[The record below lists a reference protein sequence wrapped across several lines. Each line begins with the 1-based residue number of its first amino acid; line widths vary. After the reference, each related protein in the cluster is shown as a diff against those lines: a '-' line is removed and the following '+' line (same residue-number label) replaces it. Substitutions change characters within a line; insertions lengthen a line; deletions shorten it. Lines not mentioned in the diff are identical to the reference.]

1 MATLTTTISY
11 GEPTGSLVAT
21 IGTPGPQG
29 IPGPQGPQGN
39 TGSAATIA
47 VGTVTTVPPG
57 NPATVTN
64 VGSTS
69 AAVFNFG
76 LPQGVQGN
84 TGSQGAKGDKGDQGD
99 PGPAGVV
106 AATAPILYDSGTQTV
121 SINLNPTEFGSFTL
135 TDSPN
140 VAYLDAGLFRM
151 SGTAGHTDYLS
162 TGITFPDATTQSTA
176 ATPFNGG
183 AVTNPITISDGTN
196 DSEMSAAFFGVEL
209 SADNTQ
215 YAELQYNSLTIGNA
229 GSHTQITPAGI
240 TFPDATVQTTAYTGG
255 GGGSYLPLAGGTM
268 TGAIVFDGTS
278 GQYISKGNFDTSRG
292 GNYGISL
299 VCSIGYEFNWQA
311 GWLTTTNQGSVT
323 PRPLYLDSLAGTTLR
338 VWNSATDT
346 GVEVAHTG
354 ITFLDSTV
362 QSSAAFVPGSGNLD
376 MAGYDITNANFN
388 SSAGQVS
395 AQNVTMSSGGV
406 LTFGDATVQTTASPV
421 GEAPQDGQMYA
432 RVDGIWL
439 PIPGTPTFTRIATG
453 ISSIS
458 GWSYAGTNLY
468 IGSNGNLLADTP
480 SAVTTFNQNGGDT
493 SATIYDLSSMTGLT
507 NIYFGYITRSSATTP
522 PVLYASAP
530 LTTFTMIGDFTD
542 IPAALSGYT
551 GLTNIAIQAPVS
563 SIPSFSTYASIQT
576 VNLIGIATTSAPS
589 FSGCTLLSDAEITSC
604 AMTSAPSFSGCTSLT
619 TVYINNNAAMT
630 AGPDFTN
637 CTSLTTADCYHGN
650 SAMIT
655 APNYTNCTSIPSI
668 YITDTSLTSLNDFPV
683 IDGCSSLSGV
693 YIQGLPAFSANLT
706 NVVQSGTLAVYLNS
720 LAYASGPVFTNCTIN
735 SVSISGNYSMTS
747 APSFI
752 GCTIYSIDVN
762 GNTSMTSA
770 PNFSALSS
778 LNSGSV
784 YNNAAMTSAP
794 DFSGCTSL
802 TNIYI
807 ANNAAMTSAPDF
819 TTITQSGIQIH
830 LDGCAISDCTT
841 PLDQLDAGGG
851 VNGFI
856 DLSGGTNQS
865 IDPAYTSL
873 TNLQSKGWTIIFNS
887 L

>member
-323 PRPLYLDSLAGTTLR
+323 PRPL
-338 VWNSATDT
+338 
-346 GVEVAHTG
+346 
-354 ITFLDSTV
+354 
-362 QSSAAFVPGSGNLD
+362 
-376 MAGYDITNANFN
+376 
-388 SSAGQVS
+388 
-395 AQNVTMSSGGV
+395 
-406 LTFGDATVQTTASPV
+406 
-421 GEAPQDGQMYA
+421 
-432 RVDGIWL
+432 
-439 PIPGTPTFTRIATG
+439 
-453 ISSIS
+453 
-458 GWSYAGTNLY
+458 
-468 IGSNGNLLADTP
+468 
-480 SAVTTFNQNGGDT
+480 
-493 SATIYDLSSMTGLT
+493 
-507 NIYFGYITRSSATTP
+507 
-522 PVLYASAP
+522 
-530 LTTFTMIGDFTD
+530 
-542 IPAALSGYT
+542 
-551 GLTNIAIQAPVS
+551 
-563 SIPSFSTYASIQT
+563 
-576 VNLIGIATTSAPS
+576 
-589 FSGCTLLSDAEITSC
+589 
-604 AMTSAPSFSGCTSLT
+604 
-619 TVYINNNAAMT
+619 
-630 AGPDFTN
+630 
-637 CTSLTTADCYHGN
+637 
-650 SAMIT
+650 
-655 APNYTNCTSIPSI
+655 
-668 YITDTSLTSLNDFPV
+668 
-683 IDGCSSLSGV
+683 
-693 YIQGLPAFSANLT
+693 
-706 NVVQSGTLAVYLNS
+706 
-720 LAYASGPVFTNCTIN
+720 
-735 SVSISGNYSMTS
+735 
-747 APSFI
+747 
-752 GCTIYSIDVN
+752 
-762 GNTSMTSA
+762 
-770 PNFSALSS
+770 
-778 LNSGSV
+778 
-784 YNNAAMTSAP
+784 
-794 DFSGCTSL
+794 
-802 TNIYI
+802 
-807 ANNAAMTSAPDF
+807 
-819 TTITQSGIQIH
+819 
-830 LDGCAISDCTT
+830 
-841 PLDQLDAGGG
+841 
-851 VNGFI
+851 
-856 DLSGGTNQS
+856 
-865 IDPAYTSL
+865 
-873 TNLQSKGWTIIFNS
+873 
-887 L
+887 